1 MIGKVENR
9 WVTADQGSML
19 MVEVIAYS
27 MVTVLALV
35 TGGFLSHLVFQ
46 SLVAASL
53 ARTARAEASNL
64 DAELR
69 NLQDRR
75 NDF

>member
-1 MIGKVENR
+1 
-9 WVTADQGSML
+9 ML

-27 MVTVLALV
+27 MVTVLALAA
-35 TGGFLSHLVFQ
+35 GGFLSHLVFQ
-46 SLVAASL
+46 SLVEASM